1 MTKKNEVGRRE
12 FLKDM
17 TLAGAMAAVVPARPS
32 SLPGMSQGG
41 LLQANQGG
49 DWVRFGHDLHNT
61 RFNSVEGQLGKS
73 NVGRLWQ
80 KWHFETAAPIQTTPT
95 VVGDTLFFGTMAGD
109 QYALEAATGKEKWR
123 FFAGYN
129 PEPGAGNQGVRSSA
143 QYEDG
148 KLYFGTGLAKVHCLD
163 AATGEE
169 IWQVQLDDDPM
180 GNRAQI
186 FCSVAVHRGRVY
198 VGTSSSQAQAVCLDA
213 ETGRIRWRFYV
224 VEKSREGGGSIWTSP
239 AIDETA
245 NIVYFV
251 TGSLKSYLQ
260 PDPMLFSESMLAF
273 DADTGEMLWHDQV
286 RAADT
291 FDLDFSCHPM
301 IFDAVHPAQKN
312 EVRKCVGAAS
322 KAGFYCFNRYTGQR
336 YWKAMLTSSGPSSG
350 PILNSTAVAYNRIFV
365 VSNAAPVRGR
375 SAMSV
380 TAALHAYT
388 GDIMWWIANPAHV
401 RGPVAVAN
409 GVFYQGFDDGT
420 LEAIDVNS
428 GERLFTRKLPGLIRG
443 GMAISNGTLYTST
456 GDTLGWRPGGDKKYG
471 VYAFSPD
478 GQ

>member
-1 MTKKNEVGRRE
+1 
-12 FLKDM
+12 
-17 TLAGAMAAVVPARPS
+17 
-32 SLPGMSQGG
+32 
-41 LLQANQGG
+41 
-49 DWVRFGHDLHNT
+49 
-61 RFNSVEGQLGKS
+61 
-73 NVGRLWQ
+73 
-80 KWHFETAAPIQTTPT
+80 
-95 VVGDTLFFGTMAGD
+95 
-109 QYALEAATGKEKWR
+109 
-123 FFAGYN
+123 
-129 PEPGAGNQGVRSSA
+129 
-143 QYEDG
+143 
-148 KLYFGTGLAKVHCLD
+148 
-163 AATGEE
+163 
-169 IWQVQLDDDPM
+169 
-180 GNRAQI
+180 
-186 FCSVAVHRGRVY
+186 
-198 VGTSSSQAQAVCLDA
+198 
-213 ETGRIRWRFYV
+213 V

-388 GDIMWWIANPAHV
+388 GDIMWWIGNPAHV

-420 LEAIDVNS
+420 LEAVDVNS
-428 GERLFTRKLPGLIRG
+428 GERLFTHKLPGLIRS
-443 GMAISNGTLYTST
+443 GMAISNGTLYTAT
-456 GDTLGWRPGGDKKYG
+456 GDTLGWRPGGNKKYG